1 MEKDEMKM
9 AYSNAKPLTQEF
21 LSHEPQDVRP
31 SEVDQ
36 HADHHCCCCDHDDF
50 YDSEPQE
57 SSGGFLGLALV
68 FVFGFWF
75 GGGFGDD

>member
-1 MEKDEMKM
+1 MKM
-9 AYSNAKPLTQEF
+9 AYSNAKPMTQGF
-21 LSHEPQDVRP
+21 PSHEPQDSRSP
-31 SEVDQ
+31 ELDE

-50 YDSEPQE
+50 YDPEPQE
-57 SSGGFLGLALV
+57 SSDGIFGLALA